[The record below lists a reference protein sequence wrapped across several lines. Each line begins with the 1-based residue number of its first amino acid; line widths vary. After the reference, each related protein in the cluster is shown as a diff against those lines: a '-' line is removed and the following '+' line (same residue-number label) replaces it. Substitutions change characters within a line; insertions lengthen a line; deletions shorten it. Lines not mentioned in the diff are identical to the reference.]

1 MNVGFYYFYYVSRD
15 NVIKRSKSGMTMEIQ
30 VIQKTPAIGRSFRVI
45 LLLLLLLLSPASIR
59 NNRIKEGLDCKEDFQ
74 INRRIKMT
82 RAFLEKTCKIF
93 ISRFIALKIGI
104 ILTNSQQYSNYA
116 RFPLG
121 SIWPI
126 DRLTNKF
133 L

>member
-15 NVIKRSKSGMTMEIQ
+15 NVIKRSKSGMEIQ

-45 LLLLLLLLSPASIR
+45 LLLLLLLLSPSSIR
-59 NNRIKEGLDCKEDFQ
+59 NNRIKESLDSKEDFQ